1 MRVTLS
7 KSAASW
13 LRREMQYLK
22 HHNPAAANR
31 FVATMA
37 QARQLLA
44 EFPEIGPK
52 GVHLPVR
59 GARTWVMGDYLL
71 DYTLTA
77 TTLTIVTIR
86 HGRMKQPGLALDP
99 DDD

>member
-44 EFPEIGPK
+44 EFPELGPQ
-52 GVHLPVR
+52 GMHLPVQ
-59 GARTWVMGDYLL
+59 GARTWVTGDYLL
-71 DYTLTA
+71 DYTVTA